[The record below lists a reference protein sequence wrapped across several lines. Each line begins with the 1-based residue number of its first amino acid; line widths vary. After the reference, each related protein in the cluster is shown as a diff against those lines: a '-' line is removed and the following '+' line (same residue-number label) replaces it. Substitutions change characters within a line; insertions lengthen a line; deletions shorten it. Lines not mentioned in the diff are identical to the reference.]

1 MFVSQRLHSY
11 NFVIIL
17 KSTKCDIYIPS
28 IIYIFYLIR
37 ATYITSVN
45 LITPSILLDTVSIT
59 ETTKSINQLIFLI
72 ILLRLSRENVSGRTF
87 QMFIFQT
94 WLHVT
99 AQNKHNENKKYN
111 KKHKYSQVR
120 FPRKHLWYEF
130 SGTLC

>member
-17 KSTKCDIYIPS
+17 KSTKCDIYNPS
-28 IIYIFYLIR
+28 IIYIFYIFYLIR

-72 ILLRLSRENVSGRTF
+72 ILLRLSRENVSGGTF
-87 QMFIFQT
+87 QMFIF
-94 WLHVT
+94 
-99 AQNKHNENKKYN
+99 
-111 KKHKYSQVR
+111 
-120 FPRKHLWYEF
+120 
-130 SGTLC
+130 